1 LARAP
6 QAGIVRDRRVAAVI
20 STKIQREKRRPCAD
34 GRRAAVLLAALA
46 LGGCSARHFAA
57 ARVAEVL
64 AAGGSGWGAD
74 DDPQLVGEAL
84 PFALKT
90 YESLLAELPDH
101 PGLLLATCRG
111 FVSYAAGWVEAEAD
125 AVEADSYASAAA
137 ARTRARKL
145 HLRGRDYC
153 LRALE
158 RRWPG
163 LPERLSI
170 DPAQALAAATH
181 FDAELLYWTG
191 AAWGSAIALGADRP
205 ELVGDLPIVRA
216 LFERVIALDEG
227 FDRGAAHEAMIALDA
242 RPAAMGGSEDRARR
256 HYDRAVALS
265 GGLRASPHVAWA
277 RSWALARQDRTEF
290 RAALERALAVDTN
303 ASPSDRL
310 ANALA
315 QQRARLLLSRIDD
328 LLLDDSGS
336 TE

>member
-1 LARAP
+1 MQRE
-6 QAGIVRDRRVAAVI
+6 
-20 STKIQREKRRPCAD
+20 REKRRPRAG
-34 GRRAAVLLAALA
+34 GRTAAVLVATFALS
-46 LGGCSARHFAA
+46 GCSARHFAA
-57 ARVAEVL
+57 ARVAEAL
-64 AAGGSGWGAD
+64 AAGGSGWGSD

-125 AVEADSYASAAA
+125 AAEADSFERATE

-158 RRWPG
+158 RRRPG
-163 LPERLSI
+163 LPARLSI
-170 DPAQALAAATH
+170 DPANALAAATRS
-181 FDAELLYWTG
+181 DADLLYWTG

-216 LFERVIALDEG
+216 LFERVIALDESY
-227 FDRGAAHEAMIALDA
+227 DRGAAHEAMIALDA
-242 RPAAMGGSEDRARR
+242 RPAAMGGSEERAQM
-256 HYDRAVALS
+256 HYERAVALS

-277 RSWALARQDRTEF
+277 WSWALARQDRTEF
-290 RAALERALAVDTN
+290 RAALERALAVDAN
-303 ASPSDRL
+303 ASAPDRL

-315 QQRARLLLSRIDD
+315 QRRARLLLSRIDD